1 MDPVKSKT
9 AAMKP
14 PRIKGLNDVGR
25 YAIGVRWADGHDS
38 IFPLANLRRFCPCN
52 ECGGDAAA
60 AAAPSAQRLSQ
71 LSRLGESGVYL
82 RWSDGHETLY
92 TTAQMRAACRCAF
105 CAGEPERPLT
115 GG

>member
-9 AAMKP
+9 TAIKP

-25 YAIGVRWADGHDS
+25 YAIGVQWADGHDS

-60 AAAPSAQRLSQ
+60 AGAQTQRLSQ

-82 RWSDGHETLY
+82 RWADGHETLY